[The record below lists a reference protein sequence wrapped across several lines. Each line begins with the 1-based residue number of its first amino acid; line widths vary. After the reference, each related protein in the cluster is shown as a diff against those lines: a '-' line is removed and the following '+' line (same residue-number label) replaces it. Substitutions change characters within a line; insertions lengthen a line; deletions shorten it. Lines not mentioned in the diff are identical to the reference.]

1 VFVVLGKASF
11 AETRAVR
18 AVASEAAP
26 CHDAVVRANTR
37 VSADLERPSLLRRLA
52 ALGAVETE
60 SEDVRLR
67 RSTLVLWTCLVCA
80 LTPMWVVTYFALGLF
95 LPGAIPLG
103 YLLVTIALLVRFAR
117 TKRYPSF
124 RTTQLTLTLL
134 LPFALQWSLGGF
146 AASSAVSLWAL
157 ASVLGAVMFSGTRE
171 AVPWFAAYLALL
183 AVSTALEPVLDPAAI
198 PAPVQI
204 AFFAGN
210 LAGPS
215 LVAYLLLQY
224 FVRERD
230 REHARSERLL
240 LNVLPPT
247 VAARLKRRD
256 EVIAD
261 RFEEA
266 TVLFADIVGFTPLSA
281 ALPPESVVELL
292 DDVFSAFDRLADEH
306 GLEKIKTIGDAYMV
320 AGGIPVAR
328 RYHCEAVADM
338 ALAMLR
344 ECDGR
349 RAGANSLRLRI
360 GVDTGPVVAGVIGR
374 RKFIY
379 DLWGD
384 TVNTASRME
393 SHGVPG
399 SIQVTERVHERL
411 CDRYRFEPREPI
423 DVKGKGI
430 MPAWILLGRLG

>member
-1 VFVVLGKASF
+1 M
-11 AETRAVR
+11 
-18 AVASEAAP
+18 P
-26 CHDAVVRANTR
+26 PVRANTR
-37 VSADLERPSLLRRLA
+37 ELVDPERSSPLRRLA

-60 SEDVRLR
+60 TEEDRLR

-80 LTPMWVVTYFALGLF
+80 LTPLWVATYFSLGLLLPGTIPLAYLVVTMT
-95 LPGAIPLG
+95 
-103 YLLVTIALLVRFAR
+103 LLARLAR
-117 TKRYPSF
+117 TKRYASF
-124 RTTQLTLTLL
+124 RKLQLTLTLL

-157 ASVLGAVMFSGTRE
+157 ASVLGAIMFSGTRE
-171 AVPWFAAYLALL
+171 AVPWFVAYLVLL

-198 PAPVQI
+198 PVPVQI

-215 LVAYLLLQY
+215 LVAYMLLQY

-240 LNVLPPT
+240 RNVLPAP

-266 TVLFADIVGFTPLSA
+266 TVLFADIVDFTPLSA
-281 ALPPESVVELL
+281 ALPPEEVVELL
-292 DDVFSAFDRLADEH
+292 DDVFTTFDRLVDER

-320 AGGIPVAR
+320 AGGIPVPRAD
-328 RYHCEAVADM
+328 HCEAVADM
-338 ALAMLR
+338 ALGMLR
-344 ECDGR
+344 ECDGW
-349 RAGANSLRLRI
+349 RAKGRELRLRI
-360 GVDTGPVVAGVIGR
+360 GIDTGPVVAGVIGR

-399 SIQVTERVHERL
+399 SIQVTERVRERL
-411 CDRYRFEPREPI
+411 CDRYRFESREPI

-430 MPAWILLGRLG
+430 MPAWILLGPQD